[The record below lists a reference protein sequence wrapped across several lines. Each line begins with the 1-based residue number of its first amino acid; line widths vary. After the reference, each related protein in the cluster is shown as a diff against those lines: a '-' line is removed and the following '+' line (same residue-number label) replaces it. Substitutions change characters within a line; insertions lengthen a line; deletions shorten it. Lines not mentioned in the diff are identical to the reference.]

1 MKAENEKNDIVILD
15 LDRPRELKFTHLVM
29 KRYCAATGTKMS
41 QIQDSVEDYE
51 NMTLLIYEMLRR
63 EDPQLTPEKCDELLD
78 MISIGEILQNI
89 EEAFQSLQMRQKP
102 IVSDLMTIRSMG
114 RHDTGGVSGL
124 RQGISGRTEIQDRNQ
139 TAAGL

>member
-78 MISIGEILQNI
+78 MISIGEILQKGAEAI
-89 EEAFQSLQMRQKP
+89 AAGFGDPEEPEGQEGYPFGKRKQDSAGQ
-102 IVSDLMTIRSMG
+102 IRS
-114 RHDTGGVSGL
+114 
-124 RQGISGRTEIQDRNQ
+124 
-139 TAAGL
+139 